1 VSEAERPRISAR
13 TEKGIRLAGACIVA
27 SGFGIAA
34 VATDDETLGF
44 VGIGI
49 VLAAILAG
57 PIVTR
62 ALGIGR

>member
-1 VSEAERPRISAR
+1 MSDGSGGRLSAR
-13 TEKGIRLAGACIVA
+13 AEKGIRLTTASLVA
-27 SGFGIAA
+27 AGFGIAA
-34 VATDDETLGF
+34 VATDNETLGF
-44 VGIGI
+44 VGVAI